1 MTDIPELFS
10 SEGSLGAVS
19 VDQNGSPIT
28 GVGAR
33 KFFVPLEEL
42 SSSVDLNV
50 VKASNTKTDP
60 VEKEAAN
67 APLQDTFRA
76 RLAKVKRHTADIS
89 SQMKNK

>member
-33 KFFVPLEEL
+33 KIFVPLEEL

-50 VKASNTKTDP
+50 VKASNTKT
-60 VEKEAAN
+60 KQN
-67 APLQDTFRA
+67 Q
-76 RLAKVKRHTADIS
+76 AKQNNTKL
-89 SQMKNK
+89 K